1 MNLSIKDSNIKEKRF
16 VAIFKDKNNKVV
28 KTTHFGLK
36 NPKIGT
42 YIDHK
47 NKEIRKNYRSRHE
60 RDLDT
65 DDFKRAGYL
74 SYYILWGEED
84 NLPDAIESYKK
95 KFNLK

>member
-1 MNLSIKDSNIKEKRF
+1 MNLTIKDSNIKEKRF
-16 VAIFKDKNNKVV
+16 TAIFKDKNNKVI

-47 NKEIRKNYRSRHE
+47 NKEIRKNYRKRHK

-74 SYYILWGEED
+74 SYYILWGDKD
-84 NLPDAIESYKK
+84 NLKDAIEDYKK
-95 KFNLK
+95 KFKLK